1 MLRPGIRFIL
11 LLAMLALP
19 LGAQA
24 QTAAATV
31 TRLQG
36 SAHAVEAAGSRIL
49 AAGDPVRRGDRLRT
63 GAGSRLQL
71 RFSDGMELI
80 LGDGAEM
87 VVSTFDWTPAMAM
100 GSAEL
105 SLVQGAFL
113 LESGAVGKLPGHPLV
128 VKTPLASVG
137 VRGTRFWGGPLDAPL
152 NVLLLEGRVVVTSP
166 GGTVELA
173 PGQGTGI
180 PAPGAAP
187 MPPSVWD
194 GDRVNR
200 AVATV
205 SFDR

>member
-1 MLRPGIRFIL
+1 MVRHGVRLFL
-11 LLAMLALP
+11 LLTALVLP
-19 LGAQA
+19 LAAQA
-24 QTAAATV
+24 QATV

-36 SAHAVEAAGSRIL
+36 DAQAVETAGSRAL
-49 AAGDPVRRGDRLRT
+49 AIGDPVHRGDRLRT

-71 RFSDGMELI
+71 RFSDGMELT

-87 VVSTFDWTPAMAM
+87 VVSAFDWTPAMAA

-166 GGTVELA
+166 GGSVELG

-180 PAPGAAP
+180 AAAGAAP
-187 MPPSVWD
+187 MPPSVWSD
-194 GDRVNR
+194 ERVDR